1 MGDPGAMEKLLSQGM
16 FEPKAT
22 PEQAAAL
29 ERLETL
35 LALIEGW
42 VQTVVTAALAVLL
55 WWLSRDVVSVLP
67 PVVDPPVEGPIERV
81 RTDTRLLFAATV
93 LAGLTLV
100 LTTLAILRRSPRRGA

>member
-1 MGDPGAMEKLLSQGM
+1 M
-16 FEPKAT
+16 
-22 PEQAAAL
+22 
-29 ERLETL
+29 
-35 LALIEGW
+35 
-42 VQTVVTAALAVLL
+42 

-81 RTDTRLLFAATV
+81 LTDTRLLLAATV